1 MNVIELE
8 KNTNRRGLGRGLSA
22 LIPDHLVNET
32 ENNEAGGI
40 LEVALDRITPNPE
53 QPRKHFLA
61 EALAELAS
69 SIKEHGILSPLVV
82 HTGKNGDFTLIA
94 GERRLRAAGLA
105 GLKQVPVI
113 LRENLSGS
121 DQLELA
127 LVENLQRED
136 LNAVESA
143 LGYARLS
150 EKYNYTQEQV
160 AQKVGKDRAT
170 VANTIRLLKLPE
182 PVLELIATGTLS
194 AGHGKALLGL
204 NDKTA
209 CKRLVDQIL
218 AKNLSVRAT
227 ERLVKATVA
236 AKKNTRVTKDTDQ
249 SLDYASNVLTRLLS
263 TEVKIQS
270 KVKGGGKI
278 TIEYFDNEDLDR
290 LISQLRGH

>member
-32 ENNEAGGI
+32 ESNEAGGI

-82 HTGKNGDFTLIA
+82 HTGKNGDFILIA

-182 PVLELIATGTLS
+182 PVLELIATGRLS

-236 AKKNTRVTKDTDQ
+236 AKKNARATKDTDQ